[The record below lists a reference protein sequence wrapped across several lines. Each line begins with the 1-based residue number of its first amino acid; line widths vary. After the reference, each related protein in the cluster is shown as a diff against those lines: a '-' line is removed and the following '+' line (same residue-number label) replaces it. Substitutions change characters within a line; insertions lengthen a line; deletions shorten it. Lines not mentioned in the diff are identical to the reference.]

1 MRKFVLENVLYISI
15 ALALVAQV
23 VIGGNYLLG
32 QGLFL
37 IANTINI
44 IRTFMM
50 KRPLADKVKDSC
62 FFGVTAGLIA
72 LATLR

>member
-1 MRKFVLENVLYISI
+1 MKKFVIENVLYISI

-23 VIGGNYLLG
+23 VIGGDYLLG

-37 IANTINI
+37 IANAINI
-44 IRTFMM
+44 TRTFLM

-62 FFGVTAGLIA
+62 FFGVTLGLII
-72 LATLR
+72 LRLV

>member
-1 MRKFVLENVLYISI
+1 MKKFVIENVLYISI

-23 VIGGNYLLG
+23 VIGGDYLLG

-37 IANTINI
+37 VANAINI
-44 IRTFMM
+44 TRTFLM

-62 FFGVTAGLIA
+62 FFGVTLGLII
-72 LATLR
+72 LRLV

>member
-1 MRKFVLENVLYISI
+1 MKNIILENILYVSI

-23 VIGGNYLLG
+23 VIGGDYLLG

-37 IANTINI
+37 VANTINI
-44 IRTFMM
+44 VRTFLM

-62 FFGVTAGLIA
+62 FFGVTLGLII
-72 LATLR
+72 LRLV

>member
-1 MRKFVLENVLYISI
+1 MKKFIIENVLYISI

-23 VIGGNYLLG
+23 VIGGDYLLG

-37 IANTINI
+37 IANAINI
-44 IRTFMM
+44 TRTFLM

-62 FFGVTAGLIA
+62 FFGVTLGLII
-72 LATLR
+72 LRLV

>member
-1 MRKFVLENVLYISI
+1 MKNTILENILYVSI

-23 VIGGNYLLG
+23 VIGGDYLFG

-37 IANTINI
+37 VANTINI
-44 IRTFMM
+44 VRTFLM

-62 FFGVTAGLIA
+62 FFGVTLGLII
-72 LATLR
+72 LRLV

>member
-1 MRKFVLENVLYISI
+1 MKKFIIENVLYISI

-23 VIGGNYLLG
+23 VIGGDYLLG

-37 IANTINI
+37 VANAINI
-44 IRTFMM
+44 TRTFLM

-62 FFGVTAGLIA
+62 FFGVTLGLII
-72 LATLR
+72 LRLV

>member
-1 MRKFVLENVLYISI
+1 MKKFIIENILYISI

-23 VIGGNYLLG
+23 VIGGDYLLG

-37 IANTINI
+37 VANAINI
-44 IRTFMM
+44 TRTFLM

-62 FFGVTAGLIA
+62 FLGVTLGLII
-72 LATLR
+72 LRLV